1 MNAMPVKTKKEKSS
15 KETAR
20 MARISSA
27 FKALS
32 NETRLAVFEQVR
44 LGQCSAMM
52 NEDNRPSVCCVASNF
67 NISLSTISHHL
78 KELRNAGLIDC
89 ERKGQSIYCEP
100 NDETIKMMIDYLT
113 QVMKK

>member
-1 MNAMPVKTKKEKSS
+1 MPETTKKTRSS
-15 KETAR
+15 KKTEH

-32 NETRLAVFEQVR
+32 NETRLAVFENIR
-44 LGQCSAMM
+44 LGQCKTMLNIDS
-52 NEDNRPSVCCVASNF
+52 RPSVCCVASNF

-89 ERKGQSIYCEP
+89 ERKGQSIYCQP
-100 NDETIKMMIDYLT
+100 NEETIKMMIEYLT
-113 QVMKK
+113 SVMK